1 MGHRG
6 DIEQPCGPPAGESVD
21 GRFCNITDTQKPVF
35 QVNHYIFVERFPNS
49 HDLNNLT
56 PYSFNA
62 QESGAR
68 ISEVEPSGKVLVMMP
83 QIACS
88 LSHSLR
94 CLINIAWH
102 SLGEEA
108 GICAVYLFTRSIV
121 PSLERLYRLLY
132 LPTQIRVPFG
142 GQRVTCRGL
151 KLTNSLARIKLTN
164 SLGNN
169 NLNFGLARDHVV
181 HRGKFEKR
189 DL

>member
-1 MGHRG
+1 MLSLIDIIGRMGHRG

-94 CLINIAWH
+94 CLINISWH
-102 SLGEEA
+102 SRGRGDGCTSDPLYGLHRYVRPRNVWLFCRFGQAYVIVDFGHFGLKIAYDFCSLVLNWVCSLEEA
-108 GICAVYLFTRSIV
+108 TFT
-121 PSLERLYRLLY
+121 LLSY
-132 LPTQIRVPFG
+132 KHCL
-142 GQRVTCRGL
+142 
-151 KLTNSLARIKLTN
+151 
-164 SLGNN
+164 
-169 NLNFGLARDHVV
+169 
-181 HRGKFEKR
+181 
-189 DL
+189 